1 MIQVVLL
8 SPNSS
13 EDQKKKKVFAKN
25 WSVVSS
31 KSGED
36 PKSEGLHRNLLLFS
50 AKIGRIY
57 SCWQALFRL
66 IIQRSNF
73 DGEMPNSRWGNASTY
88 NLSTG
93 PNNVPAGRHHSSGPK
108 EKGLRQ
114 TFKPFFGRIDGR
126 PKKKKANRWQR
137 LQKKVFASRWESFR
151 RFIAAYL
158 SLKKKRSPA
167 NWQ

>member
-8 SPNSS
+8 SPKSS

-25 WSVVSS
+25 RSVFSP

-36 PKSEGLHRNLLLFS
+36 PKSEGLHRNLVLFS

-57 SCWQALFRL
+57 SCWLALFRL
-66 IIQRSNF
+66 IIQRSKF
-73 DGEMPNSRWGNASTY
+73 DVEMPNSRWGDASPY

-93 PNNVPAGRHHSSGPK
+93 LNNVPAGRHHSSGPT

-114 TFKPFFGRIDGR
+114 TFRPFFGRIDGED
-126 PKKKKANRWQR
+126 
-137 LQKKVFASRWESFR
+137 QKQ
-151 RFIAAYL
+151 
-158 SLKKKRSPA
+158 KRSSPEIQA
-167 NWQ
+167 FSRPN

>member
-1 MIQVVLL
+1 MTIQVVLL

-13 EDQKKKKVFAKN
+13 EDQKKKKRSSPKIEVF
-25 WSVVSS
+25 SS

-36 PKSEGLHRNLLLFS
+36 PKSEGLHRNSELFS

-57 SCWQALFRL
+57 LCWLALFRL

-73 DGEMPNSRWGNASTY
+73 DGEMPNSRWGDASPY

-93 PNNVPAGRHHSSGPK
+93 PNNVPAGRLHSSGPK

-114 TFKPFFGRIDGR
+114 IFRPFFGRIDGR
-126 PKKKKANRWQR
+126 PKKKKGESVAKTT
-137 LQKKVFASRWESFR
+137 KKGFR
-151 RFIAAYL
+151 QEMRIISEIYCCI
-158 SLKKKRSPA
+158 SIIEKKRSPA
-167 NWQ
+167 N